1 MTKKKPQKNDQV
13 DSLELD
19 LNMID
24 IIILLVRCVLLL
36 IQLDGLWKTDSIH
49 I

>member
-24 IIILLVRCVLLL
+24 IIIPLVRCVTAHTVGWLMEN
-36 IQLDGLWKTDSIH
+36 
-49 I
+49 